1 MNRKAKK
8 TWRMLLVL
16 WVIYWVI
23 IFILPQFNLILR
35 GSYYSILFLSSMAI
49 IITLKVVNEST
60 LIDLGNIRE
69 LILYG
74 LITPNFLPIT

>member
-1 MNRKAKK
+1 
-8 TWRMLLVL
+8 MLLVL